1 MSIIYYIEYCGW
13 NKQKNWM
20 YNLHP
25 QMLKGHIG
33 VKLSASVNE
42 EIVKRWPQMQKLENW
57 EGWAL
62 CLISTAWFLSREGVS
77 CGVEQWSRSM
87 NRRKILLRNNHHL
100 RQPHSHPVQQQLLL
114 SPFHRLGPW
123 GVERNGT
130 CLWPHVYE
138 GTASLLIIMN
148 HIGNGNLLEIVH
160 ITSHE

>member
-1 MSIIYYIEYCGW
+1 M
-13 NKQKNWM
+13 KQTK
-20 YNLHP
+20 
-25 QMLKGHIG
+25 
-33 VKLSASVNE
+33 KLNIQSPPSNAQGAYRCEVECKCEWGGSEKMASDA
-42 EIVKRWPQMQKLENW
+42 EIREL
-57 EGWAL
+57 GAL
-62 CLISTAWFLSREGVS
+62 CLISMAWFLSREGVS

-138 GTASLLIIMN
+138 VENLNSNLRLQLWILHHWSQGTTQTRHA
-148 HIGNGNLLEIVH
+148 
-160 ITSHE
+160 TSTS